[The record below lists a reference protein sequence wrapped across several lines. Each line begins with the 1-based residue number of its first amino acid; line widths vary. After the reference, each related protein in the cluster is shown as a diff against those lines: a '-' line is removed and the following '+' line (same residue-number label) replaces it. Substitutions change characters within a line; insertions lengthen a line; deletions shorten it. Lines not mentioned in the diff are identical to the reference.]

1 MPAKLDTS
9 KPLRLIGIQIYEGT
23 HENVRKVLTPG
34 WYPFIKCKN
43 DDEMGTSKTTYPVVA
58 DDGCPQDYY
67 WIDQKRLPRI
77 SISAIA
83 GKNGSG
89 KSSLVE
95 ILYRILNNFAKE
107 LLQMEDGVDTG
118 EVEQVYGLEARLYFE
133 QDGVQKFINLDDGH
147 VTYFE
152 VMDGKLEQINIH
164 LLSERQRYE
173 VLNGFFYTICVN
185 YSLYAFN
192 PADFKS
198 VFKREYGE
206 TDDGN
211 WLSYLFHKNDGYYIP
226 LVLTPFREDGQIDV
240 NNENKLAK
248 QRIEVLSLM
257 FHSQKKEF
265 LDDYV
270 PSYYYVRFNPDYSD
284 DKLDDLMEKPLKD
297 EIKLCQTK
305 LIVELERIWDS
316 VLTNEYGITINA
328 PHSERD
334 ANLIFYLA
342 YKSLKICLT
351 YPSYREISKL
361 DDLLLL
367 KEQVMTGDRGKE
379 RPLKNEDGSDV
390 MRVPLDK
397 AEAWLLQNNKN
408 LKSAIEQIY
417 KTPDSHI
424 TIKVHQCLDYLREKR
439 YQDDEAIFEVNK
451 DLLQGR
457 AFDTYDDM
465 MRFLPP
471 AFFETEVGYRKK
483 VKRGVKTDKQIVTLQ
498 SMSSGE
504 RQMLYSMSY
513 IFYHIKNIASIKEDG
528 KRVVGYH
535 HVNLIFDEAE
545 LYYHPEY
552 QRQYVTRLLEHLAM
566 CNINR
571 TNIRSINIMIITHS
585 PFILSDLPETNI
597 LFLRKGDD
605 EKEDV
610 PQKTLGANIYDLLKS
625 GFFLDYAIG
634 DVAQRKLQEIIDVY
648 YNLEGDAQKD
658 AFKKRKKEFKFTI
671 EHLGEDYLRRNFMH
685 MYEELERKTVGV
697 SRKEQL
703 AARINSLQEEMDS
716 LKAEMEEA

>member
-1 MPAKLDTS
+1 MPAKLDIT

-23 HENVRKVLTPG
+23 HENVRKVLEPG

-43 DDEMGTSKTTYPVVA
+43 SDEMSTSKTVYPVVA

-107 LLQMEDGVDTG
+107 LLQVEEDLDTG

-133 QDGVQKFINLDDGH
+133 QDGVQKFINLDDGP

-152 VMDGKLEQINIH
+152 VVDGQLEQINIH
-164 LLSERQRYE
+164 LLSEKQRYD

-198 VFKREYGE
+198 VFKRNNGK

-226 LVLTPFREDGQIDV
+226 LVLTPFREDGQIEV

-257 FHSQKKEF
+257 FHSQEKEF

-284 DKLDDLMEKPLKD
+284 DKLDELMEEPLKD

-305 LIVELERIWDS
+305 LIKELERIWDS
-316 VLTNEYGITINA
+316 FLTNEYGITINV
-328 PHSERD
+328 PNSERD

-342 YKSLKICLT
+342 YKTLKICLT
-351 YPSYREISKL
+351 YPTYRETSKL

-367 KEQVMTGDRGKE
+367 KEQVMTGDSGKE
-379 RPLKNEDGSDV
+379 RPLKDKFGREV
-390 MRVPLDK
+390 KRVPLDK
-397 AEAWLLQNNKN
+397 AEAWLLKNDEN
-408 LKSAIEQIY
+408 LKKAIEQIY

-424 TIKVHQCLDYLREKR
+424 TVKVHQCLDYMREKR
-439 YQDDEAIFEVNK
+439 YQDDETILEVDK

-457 AFDTYDDM
+457 TFDTYDDM

-471 AFFETEVGYRKK
+471 AFFVTEVGYRKK
-483 VKRGVKTDKQIVTLQ
+483 EKRGVKTDKQIVTLQ

-513 IFYHIKNIASIKEDG
+513 IYYHIKNIASIKEDG
-528 KRVVGYH
+528 RRVVGYH

-545 LYYHPEY
+545 LYYHPEF
-552 QRQYVTRLLEHLAM
+552 QRQYITRLLDYLAM

-597 LFLRKGDD
+597 LFLHKGED

-634 DVAQRKLQEIIDVY
+634 DMAQQKLQEIMDVY
-648 YNLEGDAQKD
+648 YKLEGKTQKD
-658 AFKKRKKEFKFTI
+658 KFDKKKKEFKFTI
-671 EHLGEDYLRRNFMH
+671 EHLGEEYLRKNFMH
-685 MYEELERKTVGV
+685 MYEELERKTAGM

-716 LKAEMEEA
+716 LKAEMEEE